1 MLTENFANTI
11 KEKYKISYIILFF
24 VIMIFLGIVINTFE
38 PYPKFN
44 ILFPVLLIMS
54 FSTIMFL
61 KYCLKQM
68 LEFKMLCQKTN
79 IFDDAINILF
89 ASKSNYLIIVIY
101 ILVLIMYFISLYNLN
116 FININTMGIY
126 ILIWGGSTLTIAL
139 MAYEIYIRL
148 TIVLL
153 RVASDNKNLSQNYNE
168 FLPCHTEWL
177 ENLHQLSKLL
187 KNVSLVMGLLFVFE
201 NTMIFYANINILDK
215 FINNR
220 NLSILEKAQKLPLEF
235 WIIWFFV
242 FIAIALAF
250 PVISM
255 LQSSTIKKIIIQIK
269 NIYSKNATSN
279 YKNANMDKQ
288 LFNTYLLMMI
298 VQHTELSLN
307 EKYLPQK
314 FNKFIA
320 FFASLLTC
328 ILHLTTLYNLFI

>member
-1 MLTENFANTI
+1 
-11 KEKYKISYIILFF
+11 
-24 VIMIFLGIVINTFE
+24 
-38 PYPKFN
+38 
-44 ILFPVLLIMS
+44 
-54 FSTIMFL
+54 
-61 KYCLKQM
+61 
-68 LEFKMLCQKTN
+68 
-79 IFDDAINILF
+79 
-89 ASKSNYLIIVIY
+89 
-101 ILVLIMYFISLYNLN
+101 
-116 FININTMGIY
+116 
-126 ILIWGGSTLTIAL
+126 
-139 MAYEIYIRL
+139 
-148 TIVLL
+148 
-153 RVASDNKNLSQNYNE
+153 
-168 FLPCHTEWL
+168 
-177 ENLHQLSKLL
+177 
-187 KNVSLVMGLLFVFE
+187 MGLLFVFE
-201 NTMIFYANINILDK
+201 NTMIFYANINILDN